1 MADTDADGRHRRG
14 RLGVGLRSLVHCY
27 RLPSMGSPT
36 PAPLL
41 DWLASLPADARDEAL
56 ERRLGIRDAF
66 VGASPAGDHLLPYH
80 PSGVAPIVHA
90 ALEVPI
96 TADDVVIDLGSGAG
110 KVILVTRL
118 LTGATARGVELQA
131 PLVERARRSARDLGI
146 DVSFVEADARAAH
159 IDDGTVF
166 YLYTPFTGPVLAE
179 VLARLHAI
187 ATRRAIVVCA
197 LGVDLARLAP
207 WLTPRPLDA
216 FWLTLYDSV
225 VPGAAPRPLRETVVS
240 REIAERIARCRD

>member
-1 MADTDADGRHRRG
+1 
-14 RLGVGLRSLVHCY
+14 
-27 RLPSMGSPT
+27 MGST
-36 PAPLL
+36 PPGPLL

-90 ALEVPI
+90 ALDVPI
-96 TADDVVIDLGSGAG
+96 TPDDVVIDLGSGAG
-110 KVILVTRL
+110 KVILLTRL

-131 PLVERARRSARDLGI
+131 PLVDRARRSARDLGI
-146 DVSFVEADARAAH
+146 DVSFIEADARTA
-159 IDDGTVF
+159 DVEDGTVF

-179 VLARLHAI
+179 VLVRLHAI
-187 ATRRAIVVCA
+187 ATRRAIVLCA

-225 VPGAAPRPLRETVVS
+225 VPGVPPRAPRDSVVNREV
-240 REIAERIARCRD
+240 AGRIARDEDARS